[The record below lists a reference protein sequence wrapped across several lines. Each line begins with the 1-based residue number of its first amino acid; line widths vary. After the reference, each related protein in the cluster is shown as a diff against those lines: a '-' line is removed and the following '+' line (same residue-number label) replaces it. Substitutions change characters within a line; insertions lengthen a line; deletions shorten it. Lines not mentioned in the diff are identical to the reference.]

1 MRIYK
6 KINTGVEICNET
18 LCYELTKRH
27 FFRVWKTEHLRAQW
41 LSLTCMKCICT
52 HRDAVTV
59 SYSISCRVNKGAESL
74 FYCVHSHCH
83 SCIHTHRRMR
93 AHTHT
98 HTHTHT
104 HGTLQVCCYGRLH
117 SKQSELGSGTNIWV
131 YREQS
136 ASARTYCSF
145 IQPTSRWSIQT
156 QQDR

>member
-1 MRIYK
+1 MKSNMRIYK

-104 HGTLQVCCYGRLH
+104 RDITGVLLRKT
-117 SKQSELGSGTNIWV
+117 
-131 YREQS
+131 
-136 ASARTYCSF
+136 
-145 IQPTSRWSIQT
+145 T
-156 QQDR
+156 QQTEWAWQWHKYLSVQRAVSISKDVL